1 MAFVKRMI
9 QFGGKSG
16 ICTAKPSRWLSSN
29 WSGYRAEADH
39 GHIPPNAKLHTTV
52 VVDTLDLVRRL
63 EAKGIPS
70 KEIASVM
77 SEISNGSLKTT
88 SQNPYFIDKLQKDA
102 NVLKLSLCIL
112 SLGLTFLGF
121 SKLFLDDKMLHIKIE
136 ELHERMNET
145 SKDMAKIIARQ
156 GSGLDNAEP
165 SDEEDI
171 SSDNVHPAFP
181 ILLMSL
187 VATFAAI
194 VSRYTDT

>member
-9 QFGGKSG
+9 QLGGKSG
-16 ICTAKPSRWLSSN
+16 ICTAKPSRRLSSN
-29 WSGYRAEADH
+29 WSGYRADH
-39 GHIPPNAKLHTTV
+39 GHMPPNAKLHTTV
-52 VVDTLDLVRRL
+52 VVNTLDLVRRL

-88 SQNPYFIDKLQKDA
+88 SQNPYFIDKLQKHA
-102 NVLKLSLCIL
+102 NVLKLNLCIL
-112 SLGLTFLGF
+112 SLGLTFLAF

-136 ELHERMNET
+136 KLHERMNET
-145 SKDMAKIIARQ
+145 SKDMAKIISRQ
-156 GSGLDNAEP
+156 GSGLDKAEP
-165 SDEEDI
+165 SDDEEDI

-194 VSRYTDT
+194 VIRYTDT